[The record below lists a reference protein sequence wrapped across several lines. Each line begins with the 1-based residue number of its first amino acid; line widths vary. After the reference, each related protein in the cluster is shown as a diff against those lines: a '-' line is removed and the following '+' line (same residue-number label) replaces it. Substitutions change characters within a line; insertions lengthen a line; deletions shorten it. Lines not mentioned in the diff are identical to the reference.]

1 MDELTLLRNTRDD
14 SLEPSPTALAAG
26 RAALLGRIADGD
38 ATHAVAQHQKKRPWL
53 PRLTWAAAGVAAT
66 VTAVLVAGNVT
77 LNAQTAYASDILRSA
92 ATQTIHYAD
101 LVAGSG
107 QFLRSNTH
115 ARWGVC
121 DDSGCEPNDQILDVY
136 MPADPEAEWTLYRD
150 WGSMPGISTGESI
163 ETIRAVDGQFYGPDS
178 SWVNVDY
185 VDIPLD
191 GIAAYEWINAQYS
204 GGSASRN
211 EDNFVRITDIL
222 RSGLVP
228 APQRAALLDAL
239 SRIPGV
245 SATDNVANLDGVT
258 GIAIGRNEMLRAGQ
272 RQEIIIDPDTGLVI
286 GERAMSGA
294 TLFGWGLN
302 EEMSLTAIEITV
314 VDTAP

>member
-14 SLEPSPTALAAG
+14 SREPSSTALAAG

-38 ATHAVAQHQKKRPWL
+38 AAHAVAQHQMNRLWL

-66 VTAVLVAGNVT
+66 MTGVLVAGNVT
-77 LNAQTAYASDILRSA
+77 LSAQTAYASDILRSA
-92 ATQTIHYAD
+92 ATQTIQYAD
-101 LVAGSG
+101 LVAGSD
-107 QFLRSNTH
+107 QFLRSYTH
-115 ARWGVC
+115 ARWGAC
-121 DDSGCEPNDQILDVY
+121 DDSGCKPNDQILDVY
-136 MPADPEAEWTLYRD
+136 MPADLKAEWTLYRD
-150 WGSMPGISTGESI
+150 CGTMSGVLTGESI
-163 ETIRAVDGQFYGPDS
+163 ETIRAVDGEFYGS
-178 SWVNVDY
+178 SWVNV
-185 VDIPLD
+185 VFSDIPLE
-191 GIAAYEWINAQYS
+191 GAAAYEWVDMQYN
-204 GGSASRN
+204 GGSASRD

-245 SATDNVANLDGVT
+245 TATDNVANLDGVT
-258 GIAIGRNEMLRAGQ
+258 GIAIGRNEVLRAGQ

-302 EEMSLTAIEITV
+302 EEVSLTAIETTV